1 VTLEFDG
8 LEHSKYMREALREAE
23 TALQQDERPIGA
35 VIVHRGKIVGRGRA
49 QHKKRHSDIAH
60 AELNALI
67 QAERYLSDHTHECV
81 LYSTLEPC
89 VMCLGASVM
98 SDIGA
103 VVFAMPDKFIN
114 PSEMMALAYVKRH
127 IQHYMGGVLENECE
141 ALWVHS
147 YPDELRRLREGRKE
161 G

>member
-1 VTLEFDG
+1 
-8 LEHSKYMREALREAE
+8 MREALREAE
-23 TALQQDERPIGA
+23 TALQQEERPIGA

-49 QHKKRHSDIAH
+49 QHKKRHSEVAH

-98 SDIGA
+98 SDIAA
-103 VVFAMPDKFIN
+103 VVFAMPDRFIN
-114 PSEMMALAYVKRH
+114 PSEMMAMAYVKHH
-127 IQHYMGGVLENECE
+127 IQHYVGGVLENECE
-141 ALWVHS
+141 ALWVHT
-147 YPDELRRLREGRKE
+147 YPDELRMLREGGKL
-161 G
+161 

>member
-1 VTLEFDG
+1 MSLDFDS
-8 LEHSKYMREALREAE
+8 LEHPKYMREALREAE

-49 QHKKRHSDIAH
+49 QHKKRHSGVAH

-67 QAERYLSDHTHECV
+67 QAERYLSDHAHECV

-98 SDIGA
+98 GDIGA
-103 VVFAMPDKFIN
+103 VVFAMPDHMIN

-127 IQHYMGGVLENECE
+127 IQHYLGGVLENDCE
-141 ALWVHS
+141 ALWVHT
-147 YPDELRRLREGRKE
+147 YPDELRMLREGGKP
-161 G
+161 